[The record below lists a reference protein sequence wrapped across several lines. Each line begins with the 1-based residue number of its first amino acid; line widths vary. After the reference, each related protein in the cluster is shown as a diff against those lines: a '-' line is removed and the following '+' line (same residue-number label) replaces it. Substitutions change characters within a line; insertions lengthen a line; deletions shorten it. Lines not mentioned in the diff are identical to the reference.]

1 MHTETLLNPFYQ
13 VDYVTQND
21 GQNHTVFTNQV
32 QEASTAKKTEID
44 AIEDVLLDDFSFGDE
59 DSEGHS

>member
-1 MHTETLLNPFYQ
+1 M
-13 VDYVTQND
+13 
-21 GQNHTVFTNQV
+21 QV

-59 DSEGHS
+59 DSEGHSQENSDVERS